1 MNRDVLIGAGVVL
14 AFIVLVN
21 RAKKN
26 QVTEE
31 PQGGGGGGGG
41 FGPFGPMVPM
51 PPIPPI
57 VAPIGPPAT
66 PRPYNQG
73 RSYTAG
79 EASYG
84 PSVKMDVTTEMLKNQ
99 QAANTGA
106 TATNTGITGIGTGK
120 GTATTTGT
128 GAGSTMTTSQGGNV
142 FTPYKPFSGDAK
154 FMGFVGSTPKFEF
167 N

>member
-21 RAKKN
+21 RAKN
-26 QVTEE
+26 NEVTE

-41 FGPFGPMVPM
+41 GFGGVPFPPM
-51 PPIPPI
+51 PPMPPT
-57 VAPIGPPAT
+57 PPSPPT

-73 RSYTAG
+73 RSYNAADITRG
-79 EASYG
+79 T
-84 PSVKMDVTTEMLKNQ
+84 VKQDVTTEMLKNQ
-99 QAANTGA
+99 EA
-106 TATNTGITGIGTGK
+106 ATNTGGITGMG
-120 GTATTTGT
+120 TGT
-128 GAGSTMTTSQGGNV
+128 GTSSTGTGTSSTSSTVQYNPK
-142 FTPYKPFSGDAK
+142 TDYYAKLPFSGMAMDAK

>member
-21 RAKKN
+21 RAKNN
-26 QVTEE
+26 QVTEPD
-31 PQGGGGGGGG
+31 PQGGGGGGGGG
-41 FGPFGPMVPM
+41 FGPFGPIAPM
-51 PPIPPI
+51 PPPIPPFP
-57 VAPIGPPAT
+57 VTP

-73 RSYTAG
+73 RSYTAAEITRG
-79 EASYG
+79 T
-84 PSVKMDVTTEMLKNQ
+84 VKQDVTTEMLKNQ

-106 TATNTGITGIGTGK
+106 TDRGGITGMG
-120 GTATTTGT
+120 TGT
-128 GAGSTMTTSQGGNV
+128 GTSSTGAGTSSTVQYNPKDNYV
-142 FTPYKPFSGDAK
+142 KLPFSGMAMDAK

>member
-26 QVTEE
+26 QVTE

-41 FGPFGPMVPM
+41 FGPFGPMAPM
-51 PPIPPI
+51 PPMPPT
-57 VAPIGPPAT
+57 PPFPVTT

-73 RSYTAG
+73 QIYNAAQVTRGT
-79 EASYG
+79 
-84 PSVKMDVTTEMLKNQ
+84 VKQDVTTEMLKNQ

-106 TATNTGITGIGTGK
+106 TNTGGITGMG
-120 GTATTTGT
+120 TGT
-128 GAGSTMTTSQGGNV
+128 GTSSTGATSSTVKYNPNDNV
-142 FTPYKPFSGDAK
+142 VKGLPFSGMAMDAK

>member
-26 QVTEE
+26 QVTE
-31 PQGGGGGGGG
+31 PQGGGGGGGGG
-41 FGPFGPMVPM
+41 FGPFGPMAPM
-51 PPIPPI
+51 PPMPPT
-57 VAPIGPPAT
+57 PPFPVTT

-73 RSYTAG
+73 QSYDAAQVTRG
-79 EASYG
+79 T
-84 PSVKMDVTTEMLKNQ
+84 VKQDVTTEMLKNQ

>member
-21 RAKKN
+21 RAKNN
-26 QVTEE
+26 QVTE

-41 FGPFGPMVPM
+41 GFGGVPFPPM
-51 PPIPPI
+51 PPMPPT
-57 VAPIGPPAT
+57 PPTPPT

-73 RSYTAG
+73 RSYTAADNISRG
-79 EASYG
+79 TVQQ
-84 PSVKMDVTTEMLKNQ
+84 PVTTESLSNKD
-99 QAANTGA
+99 AIDRG
-106 TATNTGITGIGTGK
+106 GITGMG
-120 GTATTTGT
+120 TGT
-128 GAGSTMTTSQGGNV
+128 GTSSTGTGTSSTSSTVQYNPK
-142 FTPYKPFSGDAK
+142 TDYYAKLPFSGVAMDAK

>member
-21 RAKKN
+21 RAKNN
-26 QVTEE
+26 QVTE
-31 PQGGGGGGGG
+31 PQGGGGGGGGG
-41 FGPFGPMVPM
+41 FGPFGPMAPM
-51 PPIPPI
+51 PPMPPT
-57 VAPIGPPAT
+57 PPFPVTT

-79 EASYG
+79 EATYG

-106 TATNTGITGIGTGK
+106 TNTGGITGMG
-120 GTATTTGT
+120 TGT
-128 GAGSTMTTSQGGNV
+128 GTSSTGTGTSSTVQYNPKDNYV
-142 FTPYKPFSGDAK
+142 KLPFSGMAMDAK

>member
-21 RAKKN
+21 RAKNN
-26 QVTEE
+26 QVTE
-31 PQGGGGGGGG
+31 PQGGGGGGGGG
-41 FGPFGPMVPM
+41 FGPFGPMAPM
-51 PPIPPI
+51 PPMPPFP
-57 VAPIGPPAT
+57 VTT

-73 RSYTAG
+73 KSYTAAEVSG
-79 EASYG
+79 AKV
-84 PSVKMDVTTEMLKNQ
+84 PIAVTKEMLKNQ

-106 TATNTGITGIGTGK
+106 TDRGGITG
-120 GTATTTGT
+120 TGT
-128 GAGSTMTTSQGGNV
+128 GTSSTDATSSTVKYNPNDNV
-142 FTPYKPFSGDAK
+142 VKGYPFSGVAMDAK